1 MDEFQ
6 KEVRTSISA
15 ASPSSNINAQFSAF
29 RTFVLSALENLQLQ
43 LQLLSRQQDEMEVRM
58 RRKMLLLHGVPEVR
72 DENPLQCISK
82 VLSER
87 LNMPDIT
94 IGCFSKCHRLGP
106 TKSDKPRALLVKF
119 RDQDLRDKVWFSKT
133 KLKGSGVTLSE
144 FMTKARHEAF
154 VAARNR
160 FGVSRCWTR
169 DGSIVILGRDGT
181 RHRVVS
187 VAEVNVIPDEA
198 GSSSATS
205 TAVTAATVV
214 AAPSAPKPSITGR
227 VRKPIKK

>member
-6 KEVRTSISA
+6 KEVRTSIPA

-72 DENPLQCISK
+72 DENPLQCI
-82 VLSER
+82 
-87 LNMPDIT
+87 T
-94 IGCFSKCHRLGP
+94 
-106 TKSDKPRALLVKF
+106 
-119 RDQDLRDKVWFSKT
+119 
-133 KLKGSGVTLSE
+133 
-144 FMTKARHEAF
+144 
-154 VAARNR
+154 RNR